1 MKEIIINGC
10 LNIIKKKFPEYDNE
24 KLEIIEY
31 GLLSIYLLVTK
42 LIIISLIAITLN
54 IFKEFI
60 IFLLIYNVI
69 RTFSFGLHAT
79 KSYICLIVS
88 SIIFIL
94 VPYISTFILIPNNIK
109 LIIGLILVCLF
120 FKNAPADTIKRP
132 IVSKRRRLFFKY
144 TSTIIAI
151 IYIASSIIIP
161 NQFISNSFIFAL
173 IVQACMI
180 SPLIYKIFGLPY
192 NNYLNY
198 KAANV

>member
-1 MKEIIINGC
+1 MKEIVINKC
-10 LNIIKKKFPEYDNE
+10 LNIIKKNFPEYDNE
-24 KLEIIEY
+24 RLEIIEY

-42 LIIISLIAITLN
+42 LIIISLIAIILN

-109 LIIGLILVCLF
+109 LIIGLILVLLF

-180 SPLIYKIFGLPY
+180 SPLIYKIFGLSY

-198 KAANV
+198 KAA